1 VTYSTPPANLTS
13 LGQRIRNLEADDTGS
28 LRRQVTMA
36 MVVVGQML
44 PEGAVKGGMA
54 MALRYGRAESRFTQD
69 FDAARVHPLSEFL
82 NDFEASLNQGWAGFT
97 GRVVDRQPPRPA
109 GIPSA
114 YVMQPFDVKLDYLG
128 RPWRTVKFELGHNE
142 IDDALQPKLRIA
154 SDLVELFT
162 DLGLPAPGPIPVM
175 RADHQVAQKIHAISE
190 PGSERVRDLVDLQLL
205 DRGEDLDMA
214 EVKATCIRL
223 FDYRRRHSWP
233 PTITASDGWDTL
245 YEAAIEGV
253 DVLPDIDAAVL
264 WANAFIRRIADT

>member
-1 VTYSTPPANLTS
+1 VTYSTPPPNLRS
-13 LGQRIRNLEADDTGS
+13 LEQRIRNLETDDTNS

-36 MVVVGQML
+36 MVVVGQL
-44 PEGAVKGGMA
+44 IPEGAVKGGTA

-69 FDAARVHPLSEFL
+69 LDATRVHPLREFL
-82 NDFEASLNQGWAGFT
+82 DDFEASLNQGWAGST
-97 GRVVDRQPPRPA
+97 GRVVDRQPPRPP
-109 GIPSA
+109 GIPPA

-128 RPWRTVKFELGHNE
+128 RSWRTVKFEIGHNE
-142 IDDALQPKLRIA
+142 IDDALEPELRIA

-175 RADHQVAQKIHAISE
+175 RADHQVAQKLHAISE

-205 DRGEDLDMA
+205 DRGENLDMA

-223 FDYRRRHSWP
+223 FDYRRRQAWP
-233 PTITASDGWDTL
+233 PVMEVGAGWGEL

-253 DVLPDIDAAVL
+253 DALSDIEAAVAWVNDL
-264 WANAFIRRIADT
+264 IRRIADA